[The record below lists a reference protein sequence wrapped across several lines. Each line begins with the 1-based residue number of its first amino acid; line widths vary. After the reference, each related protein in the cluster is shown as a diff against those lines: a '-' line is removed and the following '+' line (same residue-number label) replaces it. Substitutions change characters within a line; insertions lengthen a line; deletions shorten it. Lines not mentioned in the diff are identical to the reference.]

1 MRNVAGYDRGVP
13 KPQSSAIT
21 SLQTSPDD
29 ERRARMVKYAA
40 AMGVRM
46 VCIVACFF
54 TPGWWL
60 LVPALGAIVLP
71 YFAVIA
77 ANTVVNT
84 GRIAVERPGALVPLR
99 PEPLRGEQFSS
110 GPA

>member
-1 MRNVAGYDRGVP
+1 MRNVEAYDEGVSKQP
-13 KPQSSAIT
+13 SSAIT
-21 SLQTSPDD
+21 SLPRSPDE
-29 ERRARMVKYAA
+29 ERRARMIKYAA

-46 VCIVACFF
+46 ICIGACFI
-54 TPGWWL
+54 TPGWWI

-84 GRIAVERPGALVPLR
+84 GANVVERPGALLPLR
-99 PEPLRGEQFSS
+99 NED
-110 GPA
+110 A

>member
-13 KPQSSAIT
+13 KPQTSAIT
-21 SLQTSPDD
+21 SLPTSPDD
-29 ERRARMVKYAA
+29 ERRARMIKYAA

-46 VCIVACFF
+46 ICIGACFF

-84 GRIAVERPGALVPLR
+84 GRAAVERPGALLPYR
-99 PEPLRGEQFSS
+99 DDSPSS
-110 GPA
+110 GRA

>member
-1 MRNVAGYDRGVP
+1 
-13 KPQSSAIT
+13 
-21 SLQTSPDD
+21 
-29 ERRARMVKYAA
+29 MVKYAA

-84 GRIAVERPGALVPLR
+84 GRAAVERPGALVPLR
-99 PEPLRGEQFSS
+99 TEPFSS

>member
-1 MRNVAGYDRGVP
+1 MRNVAGYHRPVT

-21 SLQTSPDD
+21 SLPTSPDD
-29 ERRARMVKYAA
+29 ERKARMVKYAA

-46 VCIVACFF
+46 ICIVACFF

-77 ANTVVNT
+77 ANTVVNS
-84 GRIAVERPGALVPLR
+84 GGNRVERPGALLPYR
-99 PEPLRGEQFSS
+99 PEPFSRD
-110 GPA
+110 AV

>member
-1 MRNVAGYDRGVP
+1 
-13 KPQSSAIT
+13 
-21 SLQTSPDD
+21 
-29 ERRARMVKYAA
+29 MVKYAA

-46 VCIVACFF
+46 ICIVACFF

-84 GRIAVERPGALVPLR
+84 GRTAVERPGGLLPYR
-99 PEPLRGEQFSS
+99 PEPFSS
-110 GPA
+110 DRT